1 MLAGSEMGGPF
12 FYRNFKRKDRTSFRT
27 PQVFKAGVL
36 ETRTSVWH
44 YEELRTQLG
53 RQDAK
58 RPTTRGWFHVTDV
71 ALSVLLVFCLF
82 GPQWGRKRDALVA
95 KCQVCTMS
103 YTSCNVSVSPRST
116 RALRHSACPN
126 AWNPLGL
133 QWAFPA
139 SAGLF
144 CAGKHST
151 NNWKSEMKSSYTKY
165 QPKSFYC

>member
-27 PQVFKAGVL
+27 PQVFKAGIL

-44 YEELRTQLG
+44 YEELRTHLG

-82 GPQWGRKRDALVA
+82 GPQWGRKRG
-95 KCQVCTMS
+95 CTGRKM
-103 YTSCNVSVSPRST
+103 PR
-116 RALRHSACPN
+116 LYPE
-126 AWNPLGL
+126 LYIL
-133 QWAFPA
+133 
-139 SAGLF
+139 
-144 CAGKHST
+144 
-151 NNWKSEMKSSYTKY
+151 
-165 QPKSFYC
+165 